1 MVKGYIIFSENIGNY
16 TVNEGKQDDFH
27 QYHVQKSWRH
37 FMKHGFSICRTINHW
52 CCFLNNPMEPGFW
65 FPQVFHYQLFSE
77 RCKVFQIKMQDDLGK
92 MGELLASAREHALE
106 GDYYSAQAEYEEYK
120 SQIEKR
126 GVQRRTPSIK
136 RVARTV
142 NVCYCRLTIL
152 LFKNWKK

>member
-1 MVKGYIIFSENIGNY
+1 
-16 TVNEGKQDDFH
+16 
-27 QYHVQKSWRH
+27 
-37 FMKHGFSICRTINHW
+37 
-52 CCFLNNPMEPGFW
+52 MEPGFW

-77 RCKVFQIKMQDDLGK
+77 RCKVFQIKMQNDL
-92 MGELLASAREHALE
+92 ALE

-126 GVQRRTPSIK
+126 GVQMRTPSIK